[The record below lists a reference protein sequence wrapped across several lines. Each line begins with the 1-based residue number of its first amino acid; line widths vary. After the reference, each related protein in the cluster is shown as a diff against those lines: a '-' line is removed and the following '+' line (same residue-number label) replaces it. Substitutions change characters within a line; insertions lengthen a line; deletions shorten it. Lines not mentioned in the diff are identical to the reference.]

1 MDLCPSGIGQTTA
14 WLPSPLV
21 VGTLAALITHV
32 LWPES
37 QSPHLKSKHHP
48 HSLGLS
54 IPAGVSV
61 TCGCVFLPPL
71 HTGRL
76 LPTMWYR
83 PHPPDSLLSSS
94 RAPGWFLWPG
104 QNSFL
109 CSPHCPPAS
118 WANTCV
124 VCFGEL
130 ARTHW
135 PVLIRAPTLYARPLI
150 LVIWLSSSRGEPHS
164 LLFQGRR

>member
-1 MDLCPSGIGQTTA
+1 MGLCPSGIGQATA
-14 WLPSPLV
+14 WLSSPLAMK
-21 VGTLAALITHV
+21 TLAAPITHV

-37 QSPHLKSKHHP
+37 RGPHLKSKCHP

-54 IPAGVSV
+54 ISAGVSV
-61 TCGCVFLPPL
+61 TCSVFLPPL

-76 LPTMWYR
+76 LPTMCYR
-83 PHPPDSLLSSS
+83 PYPPDSLLSSS

-118 WANTCV
+118 WVDTCV
-124 VCFGEL
+124 AGFGEL

-135 PVLIRAPTLYARPLI
+135 PVLICAPTLYARPLI
-150 LVIWLSSSRGEPHS
+150 LVIWLSSS
-164 LLFQGRR
+164 